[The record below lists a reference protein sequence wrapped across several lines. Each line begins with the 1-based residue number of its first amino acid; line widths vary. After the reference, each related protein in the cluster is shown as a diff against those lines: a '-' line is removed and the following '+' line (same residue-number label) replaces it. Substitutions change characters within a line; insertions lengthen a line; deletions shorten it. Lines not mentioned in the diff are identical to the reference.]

1 MDTMRAMQISLE
13 HPLLQRI
20 VDDLAEKGWSQQN
33 GFLPQALTLELS
45 LIHI

>member
-1 MDTMRAMQISLE
+1 MDTMRAMQIPLD

-33 GFLPQALTLELS
+33 GFLPRL
-45 LIHI
+45 